1 MPGQVVITERIASKY
16 FKDEDPIGKIF
27 IFTGAYDKISCE
39 VTGVMKEMPSN
50 SHIHYSF
57 LISYKSLPKYMQE
70 YWYKHEAYTYV
81 LLDSPE
87 RKAEIEREF
96 PVMAEMGFF
105 PIEKLNSY
113 EEDNGLLVG
122 HQRNLDLGL
131 EYASLSLGMELSFAV
146 GKSIY
151 AKQNNLPYH
160 VYVLLGDAECNE
172 GSIWEAVL
180 TAGHYKLDNLTVIV
194 DRNYMAVDGNT
205 EDWMAQMDMELK
217 FKSFGW
223 ESKTVNGHSVEQ
235 LIDSLQYRPI
245 DKPYALIAETVKGKG
260 VSFMENNKL
269 WHQAVLSEEQYKTAY
284 AEILNS

>member
-1 MPGQVVITERIASKY
+1 MES
-16 FKDEDPIGKIF
+16 GK
-27 IFTGAYDKISCE
+27 
-39 VTGVMKEMPSN
+39 
-50 SHIHYSF
+50 
-57 LISYKSLPKYMQE
+57 
-70 YWYKHEAYTYV
+70 
-81 LLDSPE
+81 LDSKE
-87 RKAEIEREF
+87 LINLCRKMRLHALDMALAAGRRGAHLRGSLSCIEIYAVLYGSILKYNVSNPRWEGRDRFIAGKEHARLAEF

-113 EEDNGLLVG
+113 E
-122 HQRNLDLGL
+122 GL

>member
-1 MPGQVVITERIASKY
+1 MRLHALDMALAAGRRGAHLSGSLSCIEIYAVLYGSILKYNVSNPRWEGRDRFIA
-16 FKDEDPIGKIF
+16 GKEH
-27 IFTGAYDKISCE
+27 AR
-39 VTGVMKEMPSN
+39 
-50 SHIHYSF
+50 
-57 LISYKSLPKYMQE
+57 L
-70 YWYKHEAYTYV
+70 A
-81 LLDSPE
+81 
-87 RKAEIEREF
+87 EF

-105 PIEKLNSY
+105 PIEELNSY

-172 GSIWEAVL
+172 DSIWEAVL